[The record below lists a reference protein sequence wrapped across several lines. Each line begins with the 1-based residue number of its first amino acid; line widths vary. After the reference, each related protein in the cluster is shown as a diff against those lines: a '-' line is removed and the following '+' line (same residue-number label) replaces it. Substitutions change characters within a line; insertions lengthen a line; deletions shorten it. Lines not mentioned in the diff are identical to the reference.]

1 LGQRRR
7 TVTSTVSCTVALI
20 AAFASALTGCAQGGG
35 PKITDQAPAAT
46 PAESPPP
53 ASPPAGT
60 VLAIGAKVSA
70 AAIDGSTGT
79 LAIAVTDPDRLLL
92 IDLAAFDA
100 EPQTVRLPGRVEQLD
115 QAGVDGQLLAPV
127 ASAGKLLTV
136 DVISGQVRSVDVEGG
151 PVAAAVVA
159 GRTVVALASRPGV
172 AVLDGSRVRHTPDEF
187 AGPADVVAAGGT
199 AAVLDRM
206 RTALTVLDPADGGD
220 ADAVRLG
227 PSLRAGHGATN
238 AVGDRFGRVLVTD
251 TRDGELLAF
260 SANPLIMR
268 QRFPVPGAPYAIA
281 YDPVRDLAWVTL
293 TERNEVI
300 GFHVAGGE
308 PVERFRLA
316 TVRQP
321 NTVAVDPRS
330 GAVIVGS
337 GTGDGVQVVE
347 KYE

>member
-1 LGQRRR
+1 LGQRQR
-7 TVTSTVSCTVALI
+7 TVTSTVSCTVALT
-20 AAFASALTGCAQGGG
+20 AAVVSALAGCGQDGG

-46 PAESPPP
+46 PAVSPPP
-53 ASPPAGT
+53 AGPPAGT
-60 VLAIGAKVSA
+60 VLPIGAEVSA

-79 LAIAVTDPDRLLL
+79 LAIAVTDPHRLLL
-92 IDLAAFDA
+92 IDLAALGA
-100 EPQTVRLPGRVEQLD
+100 QPRIVRLPGRVEQLD

-136 DVISGQVRSVDVEGG
+136 DVISGQVRSVAVEGG
-151 PVAAAVVA
+151 PVAAAVVD

-172 AVLDGSRVRHTPDEF
+172 AVLDGSQVRYTPNEF

-206 RTALTVLDPADGGD
+206 RTALTVLNPADAGRD
-220 ADAVRLG
+220 DVKLG

-260 SANPLIMR
+260 SADPLIMR

-293 TERNEVI
+293 TERNEVV
-300 GFHVAGGE
+300 GFHIAGGE

>member
-1 LGQRRR
+1 
-7 TVTSTVSCTVALI
+7 VASTVSCTVALI
-20 AAFASALTGCAQGGG
+20 TALASALTGCGQGG

-46 PAESPPP
+46 PAVSPPP

-60 VLAIGAKVSA
+60 VLPIGAKISA
-70 AAIDGSTGT
+70 AAVDEATGT
-79 LAIAVTDPDRLLL
+79 LAIAVSDPDRLLL
-92 IDLAAFDA
+92 INLAALDA
-100 EPQTVRLPGRVEQLD
+100 QPHTVRLPGRVEQLD
-115 QAGVDGQLLAPV
+115 QTGVDGQLLAPV
-127 ASAGKLLTV
+127 ASAGQLLTV
-136 DVISGQVRSVDVEGG
+136 DVISGQTRSVDVEGG

-172 AVLDGSRVRHTPDEF
+172 AVLDGGRVRHTQDQF
-187 AGPADVVAAGGT
+187 VGPAVVVAAGAT

-206 RTALTVLDPADGGD
+206 RTALTVLDPADAGGD
-220 ADAVRLG
+220 PVKLG
-227 PSLRAGHGATN
+227 PSLRAGNGATN

-260 SANPLIMR
+260 SADPLIMR
-268 QRFPVPGAPYAIA
+268 QRFPTPGAPYAIA
-281 YDPVRDLAWVTL
+281 YDPARDLAWVTL
-293 TERNEVI
+293 TERNEVV

-308 PVERFRLA
+308 PVERYRLA

-321 NTVAVDPRS
+321 NVVAVDPRS
-330 GAVIVGS
+330 GAVIIGS

>member
-1 LGQRRR
+1 VGYEFR
-7 TVTSTVSCTVALI
+7 
-20 AAFASALTGCAQGGG
+20 
-35 PKITDQAPAAT
+35 
-46 PAESPPP
+46 
-53 ASPPAGT
+53 
-60 VLAIGAKVSA
+60 
-70 AAIDGSTGT
+70 
-79 LAIAVTDPDRLLL
+79 
-92 IDLAAFDA
+92 FD
-100 EPQTVRLPGRVEQLD
+100 
-115 QAGVDGQLLAPV
+115 
-127 ASAGKLLTV
+127 
-136 DVISGQVRSVDVEGG
+136 
-151 PVAAAVVA
+151 
-159 GRTVVALASRPGV
+159 
-172 AVLDGSRVRHTPDEF
+172 
-187 AGPADVVAAGGT
+187 
-199 AAVLDRM
+199 
-206 RTALTVLDPADGGD
+206 
-220 ADAVRLG
+220 
-227 PSLRAGHGATN
+227 ATN

-260 SANPLIMR
+260 SADPLIMR

-293 TERNEVI
+293 TERNEVV

>member
-1 LGQRRR
+1 MGQRRR
-7 TVTSTVSCTVALI
+7 TVAPTVSYTVALI
-20 AAFASALTGCAQGGG
+20 AAVTSLLSGCGQNG
-35 PKITDQAPAAT
+35 PKITDQAPAAL
-46 PAESPPP
+46 PAVSPPP
-53 ASPPAGT
+53 ANPPAGT
-60 VLAIGAKVSA
+60 VLPIGAKVSA
-70 AAIDGSTGT
+70 AAIDGVTGT
-79 LAIAVTDPDRLLL
+79 LAIAVSDPDRLLL
-92 IDLAAFDA
+92 IDLAALDGQ
-100 EPQTVRLPGRVEQLD
+100 PQIVRLPGRVEQLD

-127 ASAGKLLTV
+127 ASAGELLTV
-136 DVISGQVRSVDVEGG
+136 DVISGQVHSVDVEGG
-151 PVAAAVVA
+151 PVAAAVVN

-172 AVLDGSRVRHTPDEF
+172 AVLEGDRVRHTPDQF
-187 AGPADVVAAGGT
+187 AGPADVVAAGDT

-206 RTALTVLDPADGGD
+206 RTALTVLDPAGAHGD
-220 ADAVRLG
+220 AVELG

-260 SANPLIMR
+260 SADPLIMR

-293 TERNEVI
+293 TERNEVV
-300 GFHVAGGE
+300 GFHIAGGE

>member
-1 LGQRRR
+1 
-7 TVTSTVSCTVALI
+7 VASTVSCTVALI
-20 AAFASALTGCAQGGG
+20 AAVASALAGCGQGR
-35 PKITDQAPAAT
+35 PKITDQGPAAAPAV
-46 PAESPPP
+46 SPPQ
-53 ASPPAGT
+53 AGQPAGA
-60 VLAIGAKVSA
+60 VLPIGSKVNA

-79 LAIAVTDPDRLLL
+79 LAIAVSDPDRLLL
-92 IDLAAFDA
+92 IDLAAPDA
-100 EPQTVRLPGRVEQLD
+100 QPHTVRLPGRVEQLD

-127 ASAGKLLTV
+127 PSAGKLLTV
-136 DVISGQVRSVDVEGG
+136 DVISGQTRTVDLEGG
-151 PVAAAVVA
+151 PVAAAVVD

-172 AVLDGSRVRHTPDEF
+172 AVLDGGRVRHTPDEF
-187 AGPADVVAAGGT
+187 AGPADVVAVGST

-220 ADAVRLG
+220 DVMLG

-260 SANPLIMR
+260 SADPLIMR

-281 YDPVRDLAWVTL
+281 YDPARDLAWVTL
-293 TERNEVI
+293 TERNEVV
-300 GFHVAGGE
+300 GFDIAGGE
-308 PVERFRLA
+308 PVERYRLA